1 MYFNRYEAK
10 LAAKASMKQAQ
21 PSYMVVMLVYLLL
34 TTGLTQLVMSLVG
47 VPWASAMTYLQQ
59 GYTPEK
65 VFDYVILQQMDR
77 VAIAGGAELLLDLF
91 CAVVEFGLISYT
103 LRLARNEGSGIA
115 NLFDGFAK
123 AGRVIWLNIL
133 TALLVF
139 LWTALFTVPAFAILV
154 AVILS
159 EADLSVLMLLYF
171 ALIFGAVALGIWV
184 AYRYY
189 LTCYILLDDPNCT
202 ARQSLRLSKTYMKGH
217 KGEAVILD
225 LSFFG
230 WAMLAGLLQS
240 GFMAIGLG
248 VVGIIASGVFQLW
261 LTPYVLT
268 TRANFYNYV
277 IGLNGGGIRPSGSYA
292 GPDYE
297 YHSNDGPTPF

>member
-21 PSYMVVMLVYLLL
+21 PSYIIVMVVYLLL
-34 TTGLTQLVMSLVG
+34 TTGLTQLVMTLVG
-47 VPWASAMTYLQQ
+47 VPWANAVIYLQQ
-59 GYTPEK
+59 GYTPQEI
-65 VFDYVILQQMDR
+65 FDYVILQQMDR
-77 VAIAGGAELLLDLF
+77 VAIAGAAELVLELF
-91 CAVVEFGLISYT
+91 CVVVGFGLTSYT
-103 LRLARNEGSGIA
+103 LRLARNEGPGIA

-123 AGRVIWLNIL
+123 VGRVIWLNIL
-133 TALLVF
+133 MAVFVF
-139 LWTALFTVPAFAILV
+139 LWTSLCTLPALAIIV
-154 AVILS
+154 ALILA
-159 EADLSVLMLLYF
+159 EADLSIFLVLYF
-171 ALIFGAVALGIWV
+171 VLIFGAVALGIWV
-184 AYRYY
+184 AYRYHLAY
-189 LTCYILLDDPNCT
+189 YIMLDDPACT

-225 LSFFG
+225 LSFMG

-240 GFMAIGLG
+240 GFMALGLG
-248 VVGIIASGVFQLW
+248 VVGVIASGVLQLW
-261 LTPYVLT
+261 LTPYMLT

-277 IGLNGGGIRPSGSYA
+277 VGLNGGGIRPSGSYA